1 MDKKISILL
10 SNYNGEK
17 YLEQAI
23 ESVLDQTYGAFE
35 FIIVDDASTDGSR
48 AIIDRYNDVR
58 IVRHYSDKN
67 RNLAYSLNLA
77 IELAKGEYIA
87 RIDSD
92 DIWEADKLEK
102 QIAYM
107 EEEPECGACFTK
119 VNLIGT
125 DSESV
130 NEMYSDLFRLFN
142 EAKNM
147 TQKKWLRYFFYTGN
161 RLCHSSVLIRRS
173 ALDDAGGR
181 FNIAYVGAE
190 DYELW
195 TRLVRKHPI
204 HIMEDRLVRYRWE
217 ESDSKISGFENGKQY
232 QFLNICML
240 VRKKLMETIT
250 DDELIEYFKED
261 FSCSDS
267 HTKDELKCERAYI
280 LLKCGGE
287 NNNFLGTDKYE
298 ELLRDPKMLR
308 LLEEKMGF
316 ELTKYYSNYRAANFN
331 ITEELR
337 EKQKML
343 DEFYKENRMLSDRV
357 EELDEK
363 IKILNEENTGLNN
376 EKAALLEKLYEQ
388 QNVIAAKQ
396 DENEH
401 YSKVI
406 SDIMNSRSWKLTKP
420 MRAIGN
426 LFKRDK

>member
-23 ESVLDQTYGAFE
+23 ESVLAQTYGDFE

-48 AIIDRYNDVR
+48 AIIDRYNDER

-107 EEEPECGACFTK
+107 EEEPECVACFTK

-130 NEMYSDLFRLFN
+130 NEKYSDLFRLFN
-142 EAKNM
+142 ETENM
-147 TQKKWLRYFFYTGN
+147 TQKEWIRYFFYTGN
-161 RLCHSSVLIRRS
+161 RLCHSSVIIRRS
-173 ALDDAGGR
+173 VLDDAGGG

-204 HIMEDRLVRYRWE
+204 HVMEDRLVRYRWE

-250 DDELIEYFKED
+250 DDELMEFFKED
-261 FSCSDS
+261 FYCSDS

-316 ELTKYYSNYRAANFN
+316 ELTKYYSNYRAVNFN

-337 EKQKML
+337 KKQRML
-343 DEFYKENRMLSDRV
+343 DEFYKANMTL
-357 EELDEK
+357 LDSVKDLNEK
-363 IKILNEENTGLNN
+363 IKILNEENTGLDN
-376 EKAALLEKLYEQ
+376 EKAVLLEKLYEQ

-401 YSKVI
+401 YRKVI
-406 SDIMNSRSWKLTKP
+406 SDIMSSRSWKLTKP
-420 MRAIGN
+420 LRAAGK

>member
-23 ESVLDQTYGAFE
+23 ESVLGQTYGDFE

-48 AIIDRYNDVR
+48 AIIDKYYDER

-67 RNLAYSLNLA
+67 RNLAYSLNIA

-107 EEEPECGACFTK
+107 EKNPECGACFTK
-119 VNLIGT
+119 VNLIGA
-125 DSESV
+125 DSKNV
-130 NEMYSDLFRLFN
+130 NEEYSDLFRLFN
-142 EAKNM
+142 EAENM
-147 TQKKWLRYFFYTGN
+147 TQKEWLRYFFYTGN

-173 ALDDAGGR
+173 VLDDAGEKY
-181 FNIAYVGAE
+181 NIAYVGAE

-195 TRLVRKHPI
+195 MRLVRKHPI
-204 HIMEDRLVRYRWE
+204 HIMEEQLVRYRWE
-217 ESDSKISGFENGKQY
+217 ESDNKISGYENGKQY

-261 FSCSDS
+261 FSCINS
-267 HTKDELKCERAYI
+267 HTEDELKCERAYI

-298 ELLRDPKMLR
+298 ELLRDPKMLK

-316 ELTKYYSNYRAANFN
+316 ELTKYYSNYRAVNFN
-331 ITEELR
+331 ITEELQ
-337 EKQKML
+337 EKRKML

-357 EELDEK
+357 EDLNEK